1 MGEEILKKYLVKG
14 SNIEDLVKKA
24 AATLNVS
31 PSEIKYEVMNTTKNL
46 LGKIKE
52 VELKV
57 WVEALPKVI
66 CDENMG
72 KCEVVNVATEAEA
85 ERIEEEFDKEPEL
98 FEIQIIKSGIYLMV
112 NKDIEISKD
121 KENEIF
127 YEILKREIKN
137 PNAQAIKKAI
147 ENRNGEFLKIAE
159 YDASYYIDAKPKIT
173 VGKKDMEAI
182 LEIEPPIRGNDITKE
197 SIEIEMQIAGI
208 KYGINNEVIEKAVKN
223 RRYNE
228 EIIVA
233 EGKEPIDGEDAKII
247 HFFETSEKLE
257 FKVDENGKVD
267 YKEIN
272 NSVKNTKSG
281 EIISRKIPATPGV
294 NGIDIFGKEV
304 EAKHGKDKIFF
315 KGKNVTES
323 EDGRELMSA
332 IDGRVAY
339 VNQMI
344 NVYPVLEV
352 DGDIDLSVGN
362 IDFVGTVFIKGKV
375 SEGFSVKAHG
385 DIIID
390 GIIED
395 ATIETDGNLFVKSGI
410 IGRENGTGKVNAK
423 GEIKTKFIQNITVE
437 ADGKIEV
444 KDQIL
449 NSMVESKDSVIAYG
463 GKGKIIGGKV
473 SATKEITANEVGN
486 NYETVTV
493 LEVGVTPNERKRK
506 NMLEELLIKKQ
517 DEKIR
522 NENDIKTLTAMK
534 ENGAFDEKKNKLYL
548 EKIKNQFVITKELKD
563 IAGELEKIERVV
575 SDNKSGKI
583 HVKNIMHPGVVFRIG
598 ENQLNVKESFKFVT
612 FFIDRERMEIAL
624 LPFEKD

>member
-1 MGEEILKKYLVKG
+1 MGAEILKKYLVKG

-24 AATLNVS
+24 AATLKVS

-66 CDENMG
+66 CDENME
-72 KCEVVNVATEAEA
+72 KCEVVNAATEEEA

-112 NKDIEISKD
+112 NKDIEISKE

-247 HFFETSEKLE
+247 HLFETSEKLE

-294 NGIDIFGKEV
+294 NGIDVFGKEV

-323 EDGRELMSA
+323 EDGKELMSA

-534 ENGAFDEKKNKLYL
+534 ENGVFDEKKNKLYL
-548 EKIKNQFVITKELKD
+548 EKIKNQFVIAKELKD

-583 HVKNIMHPGVVFRIG
+583 HVKNIMHSGVVFRIG

-612 FFIDRERMEIAL
+612 FFIDRDRMEIAL